1 MSSKT
6 ENPNVQLLKKELAEG
21 RINRREFLRFATL
34 VGMAAPAAYA
44 WVGEPLEGGFA
55 RRAEAA
61 MPKGGTLRL
70 GTRVKSLSDPATYS
84 WGGYD
89 SNVTRQVC
97 EYLTLTDSNNVT
109 HPYLLERWE
118 ASPDLKTWTLT
129 VRNNV
134 KWHNGEDFTAD
145 DVLWNLKRLTDP
157 AIGSSFIGLVQDYL
171 LKPVPD
177 GTDKSGKP
185 KTKLVWWDAN
195 AIEKVDSHTIRL
207 NGRVPQVA
215 IPEYLFHYPALML
228 YPGDKGVF
236 GVGSQGTGAFTMTDY
251 QIGKIATVHA
261 VKNYWGGTVDAPW
274 AGGPYLDEIQ
284 FIDLG
289 DNMATGISAM
299 ASHQVDGLVVT
310 DPSQAPALQ
319 AMPFLKLY
327 KVGSAECAVLRFHV
341 DQKPWSDPKVRMAM
355 RLGLDNPSF
364 IEIAMRGLGT
374 LGQDCHVAQVLPE
387 YGKVPDI
394 DRNIE
399 KAKQL
404 LSEAGYPNGF
414 DTELAVPSDIGW
426 IIAQCQG
433 AVEQWKAIGARVK
446 LNVMPGAE
454 YWNVWTK
461 VPFGCT
467 IWYHRPLGVM
477 LLNLAYRTGV
487 PWNESG
493 YSNPEFDNLLNQAG
507 GILEASKRAEVMQKL
522 EEILQN
528 DGPMAQ
534 PVFAEAFTYMDKKV
548 TGFEMHPTNYVFGN
562 RLALAAA

>member
-1 MSSKT
+1 MSSTK
-6 ENPNVQLLKKELAEG
+6 ENPNIRLLKKELADG
-21 RINRREFLRFATL
+21 KIDRREFLRFATL
-34 VGMAAPAAYA
+34 LGMAVPAAYA
-44 WVGEPLEGGFA
+44 FAGLPLDGALA
-55 RRAEAA
+55 RPARAA
-61 MPKGGTLRL
+61 MPTGGTLRL
-70 GTRVKSLSDPATYS
+70 GTRVKSLTDPATYS

-97 EYLTLTDSNNVT
+97 EYLTLTDSDNVT
-109 HPYLLERWE
+109 HPYLLEKWE
-118 ASPDLKTWTLT
+118 ASPDLKTWTLSI
-129 VRNNV
+129 RNNI

-157 AIGSSFIGLVQDYL
+157 AVGSSFIGLIQDFL
-171 LKPVPD
+171 LNSVPN

-185 KTKLVWWDAN
+185 QTKLVWWDAN

-207 NGRVPQVA
+207 NGKVPQVA

-236 GVGSQGTGAFTMTDY
+236 DVGSQGTGAFTMSEY
-251 QIGKIATVHA
+251 QIGKIASVRA
-261 VKNYWGGTVDAPW
+261 VKNYWGQTVAAPW
-274 AGGPYLDEIQ
+274 AGGPYLDEIE

-299 ASHQVDGLVVT
+299 ASHQVGGLVVT
-310 DPSQAPALQ
+310 DPSQAPALK

-327 KVGSAECAVLRFHV
+327 TVASAQCAVLRFHV
-341 DQKPWSDPKVRMAM
+341 DLKPWTDPKVRMAM
-355 RLGLDNPSF
+355 RLGLENASF
-364 IEIAMRGLGT
+364 IELALRGLGT
-374 LGQDCHVAQVLPE
+374 LGQDCHVAPVLPD
-387 YGKVPDI
+387 YGKVPNI
-394 DRNIE
+394 DLNIA

-414 DTELAVPSDIGW
+414 DTSLAVPSDTGW
-426 IIAQCQG
+426 IIAQCQA

-446 LNVMPGAE
+446 LDVMPGAE

-493 YSNPEFDNLLNQAG
+493 YSNPEFDQLLNQAG
-507 GILEASKRAEVMQKL
+507 GILEADKRADVMQKL
-522 EEILQN
+522 QLILQN

-534 PVFAEAFTYMDKKV
+534 PAFAEAFTYMDKKV
-548 TGFEMHPTNYVFGN
+548 LGFEMHPTNYVFGN
-562 RLALAAA
+562 QLALTA